1 MPYILVTNDDGIDSP
16 ALVALK
22 RALVPLGDVTII
34 APAHSWSAAGHT
46 KTMHKPMRVRRGTL
60 SDGSEAL
67 VTTGS
72 PSDCVSLALLGIL
85 PERPDLVVSGIN
97 KGPNM
102 GEDVTY
108 SGTVAAAMEGVV
120 SGIPAIAA
128 SLDAWEGWDFET
140 AARVVARIASA
151 VLERGLPAGTLLNV
165 NVPSLPYEELRGI
178 VITRLGRR
186 VYKDV
191 LVERK
196 DPRGETYYWIG
207 GDPPDGEPLEG
218 TDFWAIKHGYVS
230 VTPLKLDLT
239 DYPLMESLE
248 NWNLQLRGSENGIP
262 RRD

>member
-16 ALVALK
+16 GLVALK
-22 RALVPLGDVTII
+22 RTLSPLGDVTVI

-46 KTMHKPMRVRRGTL
+46 KTMHKPMRVRRGSL

-85 PERPDLVVSGIN
+85 DRRPDLVVSGVN

-102 GEDVTY
+102 GDDVTY

-140 AARVVARIASA
+140 AARVVAGIASA
-151 VLERGLPAGTLLNV
+151 MLERGLPAGTLLNV
-165 NVPSLPYEELRGI
+165 NVPPLPYAEIKGI
-178 VITRLGRR
+178 RVTRLGRR

-218 TDFWAIKHGYVS
+218 TDFWAVKHGYVS

-239 DYPLMESLE
+239 DYSLMESLE
-248 NWNLQLRGSENGIP
+248 NWKLQLAR
-262 RRD
+262 

>member
-16 ALVALK
+16 GLAALK
-22 RALVPLGDVTII
+22 RALSPLGEVTII

-46 KTMHKPMRVRRGTL
+46 KTMHKPMRVRRGAL

-72 PSDCVSLALLGIL
+72 PSDCVSLALLGVL
-85 PERPDLVVSGIN
+85 DRRPDLVVSGIN

-140 AARVVARIASA
+140 AATVVARIAEEI
-151 VLERGLPAGTLLNV
+151 LLRGLPPGTLLNV

-178 VITRLGRR
+178 LVTRQGRR

-218 TDFWAIKHGYVS
+218 TDFWAVKHGYVS

-239 DYPLMESLE
+239 DYSLMESLRD
-248 NWNLQLRGSENGIP
+248 WNLQLP
-262 RRD
+262 R

>member
-1 MPYILVTNDDGIDSP
+1 MPCILVTNDDGIDSP
-16 ALVALK
+16 GLAALRRSLS
-22 RALVPLGDVTII
+22 PLGDVTIV
-34 APAHSWSAAGHT
+34 APAHSWSASGHT
-46 KTMHKPMRVRRGTL
+46 KTMHKPMRVRRGSL

-67 VTTGS
+67 VTTGA
-72 PSDCVSLALLGIL
+72 PSDCVALALMGIL
-85 PERPDLVVSGIN
+85 DKRPDLVVSGIN
-97 KGPNM
+97 KGPNL

-108 SGTVAAAMEGVV
+108 SGTVAAAMEAVV

-128 SLDAWEGWDFET
+128 SLDAWEGWDFEP
-140 AARVVARIASA
+140 AAKVVAEVARA
-151 VLERGLPAGTLLNV
+151 VLKQGLPPGTLLNV
-165 NVPSLPYEELRGI
+165 NVPSVPYEELRG
-178 VITRLGRR
+178 VLVTRLGRR

-218 TDFWAIKHGYVS
+218 SDFWAIKHDYVS

-248 NWNLQLRGSENGIP
+248 NWNLKLP
-262 RRD
+262 R

>member
-16 ALVALK
+16 GLAALRQSLS
-22 RALVPLGDVTII
+22 PLGDVTIV

-46 KTMHKPMRVRRGTL
+46 KTMHKPMRVRRGSL

-72 PSDCVSLALLGIL
+72 PSDCVALALLGIL
-85 PERPDLVVSGIN
+85 DRRPDLVVSGIN
-97 KGPNM
+97 KGPNL

-128 SLDAWEGWDFET
+128 SLDAWEGWDFEP
-140 AARVVARIASA
+140 AAKVVAEVAGA
-151 VLERGLPAGTLLNV
+151 VLKQGLPPGTLLNV
-165 NVPSLPYEELRGI
+165 NVPSVPYAQLRGI
-178 VITRLGRR
+178 LVTRLGRR

-239 DYPLMESLE
+239 DYPLMETLE
-248 NWNLQLRGSENGIP
+248 NWNLQLP
-262 RRD
+262 R